1 MEKTK
6 VALLGRRGHWGYALK
21 GLKDLADE
29 VEVVGIST
37 GCEDDPAAMAE
48 IVKDFLGIEP
58 KIYEDYKVMLD
69 EAGADVVVIDG
80 PYHRHAEMC
89 IEALKR
95 NLHVFCEKPIALEL
109 DDLEAI
115 RAAYKA
121 AKPGTELIS
130 MVGLRAE
137 RAFATAYKA
146 VQDGVIGKVK
156 MVNARKS
163 YKLGKRPAF
172 YSDRA
177 TYGGTIP
184 WVGSHALDWIRWFGG
199 APFEKVYAFSNSD
212 DNHDNGTMEMTATCC
227 FELAN
232 KVVASAS
239 IDFLRPATAPTH
251 GDDRVRV
258 AGTEGVIE
266 VTYGV
271 VTLINADGVKELEL
285 LPERGIFYDFI
296 RHLRYGEAAYTNAE
310 ETFELTR
317 ACLVTRNC
325 ADQASL

>member
-1 MEKTK
+1 MYCFAYWLAVLCLCLLSFLT
-6 VALLGRRGHWGYALK
+6 VSAGAALSFENAYAVTLTDSGDLNRYLPDPLDDFSGHWEFDGDSARIWKGDSERMGMLFAEDIRFGRGYM
-21 GLKDLADE
+21 E
-29 VEVVGIST
+29 
-37 GCEDDPAAMAE
+37 
-48 IVKDFLGIEP
+48 FR
-58 KIYEDYKVMLD
+58 YLD
-69 EAGADVVVIDG
+69 
-80 PYHRHAEMC
+80 
-89 IEALKR
+89 
-95 NLHVFCEKPIALEL
+95 
-109 DDLEAI
+109 
-115 RAAYKA
+115 
-121 AKPGTELIS
+121 
-130 MVGLRAE
+130 
-137 RAFATAYKA
+137 
-146 VQDGVIGKVK
+146 
-156 MVNARKS
+156 
-163 YKLGKRPAF
+163 
-172 YSDRA
+172 
-177 TYGGTIP
+177 
-184 WVGSHALDWIRWFGG
+184 
-199 APFEKVYAFSNSD
+199 
-212 DNHDNGTMEMTATCC
+212 HDNGTMEMTATCC